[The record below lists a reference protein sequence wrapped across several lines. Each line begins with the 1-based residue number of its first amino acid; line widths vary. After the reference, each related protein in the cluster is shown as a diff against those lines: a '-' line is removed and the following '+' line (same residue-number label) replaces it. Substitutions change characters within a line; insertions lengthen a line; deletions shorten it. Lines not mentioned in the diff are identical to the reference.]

1 MSSAQALD
9 SSVVKPT
16 TRKVPVV
23 PAAAAGHQGEA
34 DLWADPSVDP
44 LTLAEA
50 PAPVEDVVLDGD
62 WIALSDPDLSDVE
75 QQLVQMVLG
84 SPRLTHGPMVARFEQ
99 AFAERLGRK
108 HAVSVASGT
117 IGTFLALR
125 AMDIGPG
132 DEVIASPHAWHQVAH
147 AITLVGAKV
156 VFSDIHYWS
165 GCLDPV
171 RAESRITPATK
182 AILAGN
188 INGHPAAWDPL
199 RELADRHGL
208 RLIEDST
215 EALGSRYKGRLVGS
229 FGDVSVFDFSQPS
242 PLCTGEGGMVVTD
255 DDRLAIELRYLRQRS
270 IRDRNSISV
279 GARVPMQAG
288 MSEINAALGVG
299 QLHRLPEILERRK
312 AVEAAYTTEMA
323 SFEGIKPPWISP
335 DVDEMHWMVYCVHLG
350 TRFSASGRRQI
361 VEDLAE
367 EFIEAAPYCKPLHQQ
382 FHYARLGWKRGDF
395 PAAERIGDRA
405 LALPFHTHLD
415 ADEVQFLV
423 GTLKDAAT
431 NVGAGAA
438 IY

>member
-1 MSSAQALD
+1 MAETPVLD
-9 SSVVKPT
+9 DPPRRTVTPI
-16 TRKVPVV
+16 
-23 PAAAAGHQGEA
+23 PAAAAGHQGEV
-34 DLWADPSVDP
+34 DPWADPSVDP
-44 LTLAEA
+44 LSLAD
-50 PAPVEDVVLDGD
+50 APVPVADEALEGD

-84 SPRLTHGPMVARFEQ
+84 SPRLTHGPMVTRFEE
-99 AFAERLGRK
+99 AFAARLGRR
-108 HAVSVASGT
+108 HAISVASGT
-117 IGTFLALR
+117 LGTLLALR
-125 AMDIGPG
+125 AMGIGPG
-132 DEVIASPHAWHQVAH
+132 DEVIASPHGWHQVAH
-147 AITLVGAKV
+147 AISLTGAKV

-165 GCLDPV
+165 GCLDAT
-171 RAESRITPATK
+171 RAEARITPATK

-188 INGHPAAWDPL
+188 VNGHPAAWEPL

-208 RLIEDST
+208 PLIEDST
-215 EALGSRYKGRLVGS
+215 EAIGSRYKGRLVGS

-270 IRDRNSISV
+270 IRDRNSLSV

-288 MSEINAALGVG
+288 MSELNAALGVG
-299 QLHRLPEILERRK
+299 QLHRIDDILARRK
-312 AVEAAYTTEMA
+312 EVEAFYLQEMA

-335 DVDEMHWMVYCVHLG
+335 DVDEIHWMVYCVHLG

-361 VEDLAE
+361 VEDLAQE
-367 EFIEAAPYCKPLHQQ
+367 YIESAPYCKPLHQQ
-382 FHYARLGWKRGDF
+382 FHYMRLGWKRGDF

-405 LALPFHTHLD
+405 LVLPFHAHLD
-415 ADEVQFLV
+415 ADEVQFV
-423 GTLKDAAT
+423 VATLKDTAT